1 MTEVVSKIKRLRT
14 FSGDVMNARGVLSV
28 PDTTTPPTKFVLKK
42 PEPTVTRIPPQPVT
56 VSTPPSLSPK
66 PVTPPLK
73 VTPAIETLVRP
84 VAPVTVV
91 EKPEPIAKM
100 GAPAFAPHIIKD
112 ELSVLSK
119 PVPSSILDT
128 PSNRLDVMEAENSID
143 VGSIISD
150 RKNKRFNVF
159 SATWEAMKEWFVSE
173 RLQFEKR
180 QDEKEAAIPK
190 VRPVESRKEVVA
202 KAASQSA
209 LAPKDDHKNVLVRQQ
224 TELDKKTAAAAPVI
238 AIKSSA
244 SVPAP
249 SWSHFTGE
257 TPLETAAPTSTVV
270 ETTTEPIT
278 AIQAPVEIPVVVKEP
293 EVVSVPV
300 PVVEVIPKE
309 EIPSPIKEAPVE
321 APIAVPSYAPVEEMV
336 EEPATTSANVV
347 AEEEVFTPEPKP
359 ISRTPTRFATPTRTP
374 FPIVRVG
381 IIGVMS
387 IVLGVSA
394 SLWLFGGGAETNQ
407 EIAAQDDTISLIAA
421 DQKVDVPVSNDRTEF
436 LSALTKVSVPAE
448 NAVSLLQ
455 PKINL
460 SGTVSTPPT
469 ATILQIL
476 NLQLPGS
483 FTRSIETINFGR
495 YDGRF
500 FIALRVTSFEAGFS
514 GLLSGESLLI
524 TDLYPLFGTPVTGT
538 FDPSA
543 RTAGGVVEPFFVD
556 STVKNHDV
564 RILRDELQKE
574 RLVYGFV
581 NRNTVIIATDSAVFA
596 AAAEKIK

>member
-14 FSGDVMNARGVLSV
+14 FSGDVMNARGDLSV
-28 PDTTTPPTKFVLKK
+28 PETTTPQAKFVLKK
-42 PEPTVTRIPPQPVT
+42 PQPTVTRIPPQPAPIPT
-56 VSTPPSLSPK
+56 LPPLPPK
-66 PVTPPLK
+66 PITLPLK
-73 VTPAIETLVRP
+73 

-91 EKPEPIAKM
+91 EKPEPVAKTII
-100 GAPAFAPHIIKD
+100 PTFAPHIIKD
-112 ELSVLSK
+112 ELSALDK
-119 PVPSSILDT
+119 PAPSSILAV

-143 VGSIISD
+143 VGNIISD

-159 SATWEAMKEWFVSE
+159 SATWEAVKEWFVSE

-209 LAPKDDHKNVLVRQQ
+209 LAPKDDHKNVVVRQQ
-224 TELDKKTAAAAPVI
+224 TESDKKAAAEAPVI

-257 TPLETAAPTSTVV
+257 IPLATPASTTAEIKPEPTPTM
-270 ETTTEPIT
+270 
-278 AIQAPVEIPVVVKEP
+278 QAPVEIPVVIKEP

-347 AEEEVFTPEPKP
+347 AEEEVFIPEPKP

-394 SLWLFGGGAETNQ
+394 SLWLFGGGEETNQ

-581 NRNTVIIATDSAVFA
+581 NRNTIIIATDSAVFA